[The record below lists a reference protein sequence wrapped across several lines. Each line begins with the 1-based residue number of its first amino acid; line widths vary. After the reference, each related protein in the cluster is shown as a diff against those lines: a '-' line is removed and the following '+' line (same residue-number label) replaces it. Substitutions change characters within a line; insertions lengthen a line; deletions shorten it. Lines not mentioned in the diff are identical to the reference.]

1 MTQCMQYGEAITKQ
15 TYRVNSSF
23 HFGWEELFTV
33 LVLWKSDSIHTFPL
47 DPYVVTPDFS
57 VQLSGR
63 NMCGELGGV
72 DVGDIL

>member
-1 MTQCMQYGEAITKQ
+1 
-15 TYRVNSSF
+15 
-23 HFGWEELFTV
+23 V